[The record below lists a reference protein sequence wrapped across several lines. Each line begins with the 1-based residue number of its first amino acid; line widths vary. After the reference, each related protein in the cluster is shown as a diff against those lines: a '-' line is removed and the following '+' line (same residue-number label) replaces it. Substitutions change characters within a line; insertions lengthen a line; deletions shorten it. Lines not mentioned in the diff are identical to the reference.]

1 MKPEIII
8 DANEFRDLEGFAKH
22 FSEVALRG
30 RHRWNGNLDAFNDI
44 LRGGFGTPKDG
55 FTLVWRHSAI
65 SKERLGYCETIKWLE
80 DRVQDCHPTSV
91 SSMQQRLA
99 EARQG
104 KGQTLFDMLVEIIRV
119 HGPGGA
125 EAEDQLD
132 LKLE

>member
-104 KGQTLFDMLVEIIRV
+104 KGQTLFDM
-119 HGPGGA
+119 
-125 EAEDQLD
+125 
-132 LKLE
+132 